1 MSCST
6 PSSHTSVQSHAF
18 YADGPASRHGLQ
30 LQAAA
35 EPLSACVQ
43 IAQQVAH
50 PLRGLDCLPGEMD
63 TH

>member
-1 MSCST
+1 MRSMPT
-6 PSSHTSVQSHAF
+6 VQHLVMT
-18 YADGPASRHGLQ
+18 GLQ

-43 IAQQVAH
+43 IAQQGAH